1 MDAVLGADIGGTNT
15 RIALFTPQLKEIL
28 SERYKTVGKN
38 PYVALSAMNEF
49 AMRNS
54 ISIKSACIAV
64 AAPVVKD
71 EAKLT
76 NAKITISLKGIQ
88 RALGVKKAILIN
100 DFEAM
105 ALGIT
110 VLRKHEATALNKIQ
124 PEKNG
129 VKAIIGA
136 GTGLGKAILAYNDKE
151 KIFIPL
157 QSEEGHAQISIAD
170 KEEYGLLEFIKKMK
184 KKDIVYWEDVLSGRG
199 IAMLYQFVSE
209 TNVGKMSAMEIE
221 TKKRIWNSPDAAAA
235 IAARRKSDRWCKDA
249 FALFSRFYA
258 RFAKTSALSC
268 LPFGG
273 LYIAGGIA
281 AKNPDILLSRDFLEE
296 WGGQGYGGEIRK
308 KIPLFLVKS
317 ENLGLRGAA
326 IAALR
331 RVS

>member
-184 KKDIVYWEDVLSGRG
+184 KRILF
-199 IAMLYQFVSE
+199 I
-209 TNVGKMSAMEIE
+209 GKMCFLAEALRCCTSLFP
-221 TKKRIWNSPDAAAA
+221 KRMWERCRRWKLRQKRGFGIRLMRQRRLLRGD
-235 IAARRKSDRWCKDA
+235 RKS
-249 FALFSRFYA
+249 
-258 RFAKTSALSC
+258 
-268 LPFGG
+268 
-273 LYIAGGIA
+273 
-281 AKNPDILLSRDFLEE
+281 
-296 WGGQGYGGEIRK
+296 
-308 KIPLFLVKS
+308 V
-317 ENLGLRGAA
+317 
-326 IAALR
+326 
-331 RVS
+331 V